1 MPVYKNYGGEIV
13 ARLDEYRV
21 AGQKEAAAHRPP
33 SDSLRPDQHEASL
46 QSEAERWLADEQ
58 RLFDSVLSDASKG
71 LAEVLQKLGDLKN
84 QTEQLLSD
92 TSLLGAIN
100 AEMAEERTPLVVATA
115 NRMRAEVDLKHLRA
129 ENHIVNQA
137 VYPESKILH
146 FGIIAVLALVETVIN
161 AFFYENSQ
169 GLLGGFIVALSVAA
183 VNMSFALM
191 LGSGFRWKNL
201 KSLDSKVFGWGCFVV
216 FAILAI
222 YCNALFA
229 AFRSEYQILSD
240 PTDPLQVRRGFA
252 VALGEAKQIFVGR
265 MRIADLS
272 SFVLFG
278 IGMLISLFAFR
289 KGYTIDDRYP
299 GHGKLD
305 RLVKELHEK
314 EIALQE
320 VLRQRVKNYLHHRRA
335 DAQAMLGEPAVL
347 SGLAARRIADLSAG
361 STLLKN
367 QTSAVQRDFS
377 LVLNTYRS
385 ANTAIRA
392 TDPPEYFKHIPDLTA
407 RTDST
412 GAEQY
417 IDQLKKVQESIQ
429 CHRETYQAAL
439 NAKLQ
444 ALQADSAVALKETF
458 SAFLHDVDTEA
469 QENINRSV
477 TVIHRAEPSRV

>member
-1 MPVYKNYGGEIV
+1 MPVYTNYNGEIAV
-13 ARLDEYRV
+13 RLDEYRV

-33 SDSLRPDQHEASL
+33 SDSLRPDQQEASL
-46 QSEAERWLADEQ
+46 QSEAEKWLADEQ

-71 LAEVLQKLGDLKN
+71 LADINQKLSDLKN

-92 TSLLGAIN
+92 NSILGAIN
-100 AEMAEERTPLVVATA
+100 SDMAEERTPLVVATA

-137 VYPESKILH
+137 VYPESTILH
-146 FGIIAVLALVETVIN
+146 YGIIAVLALVETIIN

-169 GLLGGFIVALSVAA
+169 GLLGGFVVALSVAV
-183 VNMSFALM
+183 VNMSFALL

-201 KSLDSKVFGWGCFVV
+201 RSLDSKVVGWSCFVA

-229 AFRSEYQILSD
+229 AFRSEYQILID
-240 PTDPLQVRRGFA
+240 PTDPIQVRRGFA
-252 VALGEAKQIFVGR
+252 IAMGEAKLIFIGK
-265 MRIADLS
+265 MQIADLS

-299 GHGKLD
+299 GHGKLH

-314 EIALQE
+314 EMAIQE
-320 VLRQRVKNYLHHRRA
+320 VLRQRIKNFLHHRRA
-335 DAQAMLGEPAVL
+335 DVQSILGEPAVL
-347 SGLAARRIADLSAG
+347 SGLATRRVAELTSG

-367 QTSAVQRDFS
+367 QTGAVQRDFS
-377 LVLNTYRS
+377 LVLSAYRA

-392 TDPPEYFKHIPDLTA
+392 TEPPEYFKNIPDLTT
-407 RTDST
+407 RTDSS

-417 IDQLKKVQESIQ
+417 IEQLKKAQEAIQ
-429 CHRETYQAAL
+429 IHRDTYQTSI
-439 NAKLQ
+439 NTKLQ
-444 ALQADSAVALKETF
+444 TLQADSAVALKDTF
-458 SAFLHDVDTEA
+458 NAFLHEIDTEA
-469 QENINRSV
+469 QESINRSV
-477 TVIHRAEPSRV
+477 TVIHRAMPSHT

>member
-1 MPVYKNYGGEIV
+1 MPVYKNYSGEIA

-33 SDSLRPDQHEASL
+33 SDSLRSDQHEASL
-46 QSEAERWLADEQ
+46 QSEAEKWLADEQ
-58 RLFDSVLSDASKG
+58 RLFDSVLTEASKA
-71 LAEVLQKLGDLKN
+71 LADVHQKMGDLKN

-92 TSLLGAIN
+92 TSLVGTIN
-100 AEMAEERTPLVVATA
+100 SEMAEDRNPLVVATA

-129 ENHIVNQA
+129 KNHIVNQA
-137 VYPESKILH
+137 VYPDSKILH
-146 FGIIAVLALVETVIN
+146 YGIIAVLALIETVIN

-169 GLLGGFIVALSVAA
+169 GLLGGFVVASSVAA
-183 VNMSFALM
+183 VNMSFALL

-201 KSLDSKVFGWGCFVV
+201 KSIDSKVFGWSCFATFV
-216 FAILAI
+216 ILAI

-229 AFRSEYQILSD
+229 AFRSEYQILVD
-240 PTDPLQVRRGFA
+240 PTDPQQIRQGFA
-252 VALGEAKQIFVGR
+252 VAMGEAKLIFVGK
-265 MRIADLS
+265 MQIADLS

-278 IGMLISLFAFR
+278 IGLLMSLFAFH

-299 GHGKLD
+299 DHGKLD
-305 RLVKELHEK
+305 RLVKELYQK
-314 EIALQE
+314 ETALQE
-320 VLRQRVKNYLHHRRA
+320 VLRQRVKNFLHHRRA

-347 SGLAARRIADLSAG
+347 SGLAARRIADLSSG

-367 QTSAVQRDFS
+367 QTGAIQRDFS
-377 LVLNTYRS
+377 LVLNAYRA

-392 TDPPEYFKHIPDLTA
+392 TDPPEYFKHVPDLTM

-417 IDQLKKVQESIQ
+417 IAQLRDVQESIQ
-429 CHRETYQAAL
+429 NHRDKYQAAL

-444 ALQADSAVALKETF
+444 TLQADSAIALKDTF
-458 SAFLHDVDTEA
+458 NAFLHDVDTEA
-469 QENINRSV
+469 QESINRSV
-477 TVIHRAEPSRV
+477 TVIHRAIPSQA

>member
-1 MPVYKNYGGEIV
+1 MPVYTNYSGEIA

-33 SDSLRPDQHEASL
+33 TDSLRPDQHEASL
-46 QSEAERWLADEQ
+46 QSEAEKWLADEQ

-71 LAEVLQKLGDLKN
+71 LADVHQKLVDLKN

-92 TSLLGAIN
+92 TSLLGTIN

-115 NRMRAEVDLKHLRA
+115 KRMRAEVDLKHLRA

-137 VYPESKILH
+137 VYPESTILH
-146 FGIIAVLALVETVIN
+146 YGIIAVLALVETVIN

-169 GLLGGFIVALSVAA
+169 GLLGGFIVALSVAL
-183 VNMSFALM
+183 VNMSFAL
-191 LGSGFRWKNL
+191 LFGSGFRWKNL
-201 KSLDSKVFGWGCFVV
+201 KSLDSKIFGWSCFVAFTV
-216 FAILAI
+216 LAI

-229 AFRSEYQILSD
+229 AFRSEYQILLD
-240 PTDPLQVRRGFA
+240 PTDPLQVRQGFA
-252 VALGEAKQIFVGR
+252 IAMGEAKLIFVGR
-265 MRIADLS
+265 MQIADLS

-305 RLVKELHEK
+305 RLVKELHQK
-314 EIALQE
+314 EIELQE
-320 VLRQRVKNYLHHRRA
+320 VLRQRVKNFLHHRRA

-347 SGLAARRIADLSAG
+347 SGLAARRVAELSAG

-367 QTSAVQRDFS
+367 QTGAVQRDFS
-377 LVLNTYRS
+377 LVLNAYRA

-392 TDPPEYFKHIPDLTA
+392 TDPPAYFKHIPDLTT

-417 IDQLKKVQESIQ
+417 IDQLSKVQESIQ
-429 CHRETYQAAL
+429 HHRDTYQAAL
-439 NAKLQ
+439 NTKLQ
-444 ALQADSAVALKETF
+444 TLQADSAVALKDTF
-458 SAFLHDVDTEA
+458 NAFLHDVDTEA
-469 QENINRSV
+469 QESINRSV
-477 TVIHRAEPSRV
+477 TVIHRAVPSQA